1 MTGRWLAGTV
11 GIMLWLLLC
20 LPANAQTGD
29 TVRVGDEV
37 HAVADSPQDS
47 PQTVSDTS
55 AYSSKDVV
63 GEHAGPVVLRTIED
77 SVVADWKSD
86 KTFEYANDP
95 AYWRWHPLRSTPSS
109 SGGWFPRLLTS
120 RWFGYF
126 ILFLMGG
133 ILLYAIIRIIVA
145 NRLQLFYRSPKRAMV
160 VKAAEEG
167 GSLDDDLEGKLMHF
181 MQIKDYRQA
190 VRYLYLKT
198 LRVLNDRG
206 MIRYHQE
213 STNQEYWRQLS
224 ATQQGG
230 AFRDLTMIYEKVWYG
245 EFPLGDALFIR
256 LRQYFEDFYKSV
268 RA

>member
-11 GIMLWLLLC
+11 GVLLGL
-20 LPANAQTGD
+20 LVYGPATAQTGD
-29 TVRVGDEV
+29 TVRVGEEE
-37 HAVADSPQDS
+37 HAVADST
-47 PQTVSDTS
+47 QTVSDTS
-55 AYSSKDVV
+55 AYSSKDAA
-63 GEHAGPVVLRTIED
+63 GDHAEPVVVRIIED

-86 KTFEYANDP
+86 RAFEYANDP
-95 AYWRWHPLRSTPSS
+95 AYWRWHAVRDTSS
-109 SGGWFPRLLTS
+109 SSEGRFPRLLAS
-120 RWFGYF
+120 RGFGYF

-133 ILLYAIIRIIVA
+133 VLLYAIIRIIVA
-145 NRLQLFYRSPKRAMV
+145 NRLQLFYRAPKREKV
-160 VKAAEEG
+160 IKAAEEA
-167 GSLDDDLEGKLMHF
+167 GSLDDDLEGRLMHF

-224 ATQQGG
+224 ATPQGG
-230 AFRDLTMIYEKVWYG
+230 SFRDLTMIYEKVWYG
-245 EFPLGDALFIR
+245 EFPLEDALFTR
-256 LRQYFEDFYKSV
+256 LHQYFEDFYKSV